1 MSKSIL
7 CIQDAQDTTV
17 IVPIA
22 KIDCIYSPIDS
33 DYYML
38 VIGEQT
44 FRLDDDGF
52 NEVNLAMDAY
62 YARKDNP
69 LHGINLNRPL
79 TNNPARIYPAP
90 APTAQRVYEDSLEEL
105 QDD

>member
-7 CIQDAQDTTV
+7 CIQDVHDTVV
-17 IVPIA
+17 IVPIEN
-22 KIDCIYSPIDS
+22 IEHIFSPIDC
-33 DYYML
+33 DYYTM
-38 VIGEQT
+38 VVGAWTYQ
-44 FRLDDDGF
+44 LDDEAF

-69 LHGINLNRPL
+69 LHGLNLNRPL
-79 TNNPARIYPAP
+79 MNNPARIYPTP
-90 APTAQRVYEDSLEEL
+90 IAQQVYEESLEEL